1 MRLVNFKSNF
11 FWLSLVL
18 IVVSILFNIT
28 SIKNILI
35 DVYKW
40 HAVQPETIQ
49 GGIELIF
56 FFSVIYLFLFK
67 FKKRLYLQYVPLVLI
82 AVYLQLH
89 QVLLPAASAI
99 IYLEIIVS
107 VGFFIIK
114 ISKFRYT
121 VYSLK
126 LYFVA
131 FLIGF
136 VCWSL
141 MALIL
146 SGLGLGTIN
155 DLRLLT
161 LFLAVLSLLKRNTPM
176 FVYIYKQGLS
186 FNRVNTAG
194 FTFVITLLMT
204 QFAKTNRALDYDSI
218 WYGLRP
224 EEVLIGNHSFF
235 DNLGL
240 TMVVHYYPKLF
251 ELFALPL
258 SGLGDFSFIMSV
270 NIMLY
275 ALLLLVVFKFT
286 KDITNNNSYS
296 ILATVA
302 LGSIP
307 AISNMASTAKTDIFS
322 SLFILAAAYSLWLW
336 YKERSTFTFIIS
348 VSLALLACSG
358 KITSLM
364 YIPLLFLGYGMAYF
378 INRKVDTERRFFE
391 KMEYTKKSVLLLIS
405 SICVFGGIAF
415 RTYKLT
421 GYPFYPIMK
430 SLWERMGFEGKY
442 PFTDNSQDFILSDQ
456 KDFLNHW
463 YKILFDP
470 AGYTHYIM
478 VWPSNMYL
486 FFWIFSI
493 IFIVLFRKV
502 LTRRSYVLLIAFL
515 PINISAVYNI
525 MSFPQ
530 GGDGNYYIPVILFA
544 GISFIALI
552 DNIDI
557 KLKKV
562 IVFCLLLFIPV
573 QSYIMLVS
581 HFSWSWGTSKFSADL
596 LKTNFETY
604 NSKLQLFQN
613 EGLLEIEKE
622 LKARGGNNNCIGLLQ
637 YDGQEQ
643 TLNQLSC
650 KYEDIP
656 HMSSR
661 YGNSNL
667 FSSVDNFKKYLLW
680 ANVKF
685 IIIPKTDTEG
695 YDQVKSVINE
705 LENSDNTKRFDS
717 EKFYMIEINQK
728 DIHQVSGKGDAFFE
742 ASLLKGWYP
751 KENSYRWISKEAI
764 GDFQSGEEGILTI
777 TGIVPDVLE
786 DIELSVQVNDYKFP
800 VQKLNEGKFNIQLN
814 NHIPTNAKVRIK
826 IEVNK
831 TFVPKDKGLNG
842 DNRELGIVITDFVLK

>member
-1 MRLVNFKSNF
+1 MRLVNFKSKF
-11 FWLSLVL
+11 FWLSFVL
-18 IVVSILFNIT
+18 IVASLVFNIA
-28 SIKNILI
+28 SVKNILI
-35 DVYKW
+35 NVYKW
-40 HAVQPETIQ
+40 HAIQPETVQ

-56 FFSVIYLFLFK
+56 FFLVIYFFILK
-67 FKKRLYLQYVPLVLI
+67 FKERLYLKYVPLVVI

-89 QVLLPAASAI
+89 QVLLPAILAV
-99 IYLEIIVS
+99 IYFEIIIS
-107 VGFFIIK
+107 LGFFIMSF
-114 ISKFRYT
+114 SKLRYK
-121 VYSLK
+121 VRSLK
-126 LYFVA
+126 LYLVA

-146 SGLGLGTIN
+146 SGLGFGTIN

-161 LFLAVLSLLKRNTPM
+161 LFLAVFGLIKWNTPM

-186 FNRVNTAG
+186 FNRIIMTG
-194 FTFVITLLMT
+194 FTFVIILLMT

-224 EEVLIGNHSFF
+224 EEVLVGKHSFF

-258 SGLGDFSFIMSV
+258 SGLGDFSFILSI

-286 KDITNNNSYS
+286 KDITNNNNFSC
-296 ILATVA
+296 LATVA

-307 AISNMASTAKTDIFS
+307 AISNMASTAKTDMFS

-336 YKERSTFTFIIS
+336 YKERSTWAFLIAIS
-348 VSLALLACSG
+348 LSLISFGG

-364 YIPLLFLGYGMAYF
+364 YIPLLFLGYGMAYL
-378 INRKVDTERRFFE
+378 INRRGDTGRRFFE
-391 KMEYTKKSVLLLIS
+391 KTENTKKAIFLLIS
-405 SICVFGGIAF
+405 SICVFLGITF
-415 RTYKLT
+415 RTYELT

-430 SLWERMGFEGKY
+430 NFWSRLGFEGKY

-456 KDFLNHW
+456 KNFLNHW

-470 AGYTHYIM
+470 AGYNHYIM
-478 VWPSNMYL
+478 VWPSNIYL

-493 IFIVLFRKV
+493 VFIILFRKK
-502 LTRRSYVLLIAFL
+502 LTKNSYFLLIAFL
-515 PINISAVYNI
+515 PTFISAVYNI

-530 GGDGNYYIPVILFA
+530 GGDGNYYIPVILFS

-552 DNIDI
+552 ANLDI
-557 KLKKV
+557 NLKKV
-562 IVFCLLLFIPV
+562 VVFCLLLFIPV

-581 HFSWSWGTSKFSADL
+581 HFSWSWGTSKFSTNL
-596 LKTNFETY
+596 LKTNFET
-604 NSKLQLFQN
+604 NENKLQLFQN
-613 EGLLEIEKE
+613 EGVLEIEKE
-622 LKARGGNNNCIGLLQ
+622 LRFRGNNNNCIGLLQ

-650 KYEDIP
+650 RYEDIP

-661 YGNSNL
+661 YGNLNL
-667 FSSVDNFKKYLLW
+667 FNSVDNFKKYLLW

-685 IIIPKTDTEG
+685 IIMPKIDTEG
-695 YDQVKSVINE
+695 YEQVKSVIDE
-705 LENSDNTKRFDS
+705 LESKGNARRIDS
-717 EKFYMIEINQK
+717 TNFYMIEINQE
-728 DIHQVSGKGDAFFE
+728 DIHQLTGIQDSFFN

-764 GDFQSGEEGILTI
+764 GDFQSGDEGVLTI
-777 TGIVPDVLE
+777 KGMVPDELE
-786 DIELSVQVNDYKFP
+786 NIELSIQVNDYKLP
-800 VQKLNEGKFNIQLN
+800 VQKLSKGKFNIQFN
-814 NHIPTNAKVRIK
+814 NHIPINSKVRIK
-826 IEVNK
+826 MEINK
-831 TFVPKDKGLNG
+831 SFVPKVIGLNG
-842 DNRELGIVITDFVLK
+842 DTRELGIVITDFILK